1 MTRSTLNYLIDA
13 ATLLVLLGMVA
24 TGLILEFVL
33 PPGSGGIRH
42 APDTLWSLARHDW
55 GALHFYTAI
64 ALAALIV
71 LHLALHWNW
80 VFTTTA
86 RLLMRGR
93 PLRSADAWR
102 RNAIGMCLLAAVF
115 ASLFLF
121 VVFAKMYVSSPH
133 EHEEEQ
139 VQVEYPQEAD
149 L

>member
-13 ATLLVLLGMVA
+13 ATLLVLLGMIA

-42 APDTLWSLARHDW
+42 APDTLWTLARHDW
-55 GALHFYTAI
+55 GTLHFYA
-64 ALAALIV
+64 ALTMAALIV

-93 PLRSADAWR
+93 PPRSTDAWR
-102 RNAIGMCLLAAVF
+102 RNAIGMCLLTAVF

-121 VVFAKMYVSSPH
+121 VVFAKMSVSSPH

-139 VQVEYPQEAD
+139 VQARYPEEAD